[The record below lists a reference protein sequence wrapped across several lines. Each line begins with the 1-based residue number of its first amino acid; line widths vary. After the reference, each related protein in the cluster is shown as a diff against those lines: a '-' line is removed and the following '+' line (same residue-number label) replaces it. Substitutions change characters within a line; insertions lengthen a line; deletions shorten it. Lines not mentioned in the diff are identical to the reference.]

1 MIEETHF
8 TLEPAASPVHTS
20 AISRM
25 NLDVAGHAQGIAVI
39 PVSEVNLARVPRALE
54 GEVRGVSS
62 LEGAVKGRLWRK
74 GSSKEVYGGAQRV
87 NAHLSHLSCL

>member
-1 MIEETHF
+1 
-8 TLEPAASPVHTS
+8 
-20 AISRM
+20 
-25 NLDVAGHAQGIAVI
+25 VI
-39 PVSEVNLARVPRALE
+39 PVSEVNLARVPRALQ

-74 GSSKEVYGGAQRV
+74 GSSKEVDGDTQRI